1 METVSTKANTLALTS
16 PKRSAICTALLASM
30 LIASPLILSSCGF
43 HLRGYDSPMT
53 YSAQNT
59 VLSLDD
65 NNPVS
70 FRLKLPLK
78 QRLNAVGVTVV
89 DDIGRQIN
97 NSDKQYTSSIR
108 VENVQLRRY
117 ELVGVLTEV
126 RLVLAA
132 DVFYETLNN
141 TQGQPTEPMTVKN
154 KVQVERTYQFDE
166 ASVSIEDK
174 QGKQVQDWL
183 YENLAQRITDQY
195 VALSLPRVT
204 PVAKPSDPSKVS
216 VLVPTEAAA
225 GTTESAP

>member
-1 METVSTKANTLALTS
+1 MTNLAAKTETHNASKTKRGAL
-16 PKRSAICTALLASM
+16 CTALVSVAL
-30 LIASPLILSSCGF
+30 LGSPLILSSCGF
-43 HLRGYDSPMT
+43 HLRGYDSPMAYAVQST
-53 YSAQNT
+53 ALTIN
-59 VLSLDD
+59 DD
-65 NNPVS
+65 DPVS

-78 QRLNAVGVTVV
+78 QRLNAVGVNVV

-97 NSDKQYTSSIR
+97 SSEKQYTSSIR

-126 RLVLAA
+126 RLVLSA

-141 TQGQPTEPMTVKN
+141 TEGKTNEPMTVRN

-183 YENLAQRITDQY
+183 YQNLAQRIAAQY
-195 VALSLPRVT
+195 VALNLPRVAPEAQHT
-204 PVAKPSDPSKVS
+204 DAKIA
-216 VLVPTEAAA
+216 VLVPNDTDQ
-225 GTTESAP
+225 TSPESNQ